1 VNRLVSDQVISQRRS
16 KVATITIDSPHNRN
30 ALSSAVL
37 AGLHDA
43 LNRAL
48 DDEHVR
54 VIVLTGSGNV
64 FCSGADLQAVHP
76 GISGSGPSMPA
87 ILEMIAASSK
97 PIVAR
102 VNGHAR
108 AGGIGLIA
116 AADLAIAIEG
126 ASFAFSE
133 VRIGVVPAIIA
144 VPVLRRVHPRAVQQY
159 FLTGERFSAARAEQI
174 GLITASV
181 AEDRLDA
188 TVEETIEALLRG
200 GPEALG
206 VCKELINS
214 VPQMPTGRAYE
225 RMALLSAD
233 RFASAEA
240 IEGIAAFRQHRQP
253 SWVSQTRV
261 DPEEEARHE

>member
-1 VNRLVSDQVISQRRS
+1 MNRLVSDQVISQRRS

-102 VNGHAR
+102 
-108 AGGIGLIA
+108 GIGLIA